1 VLTGFVACCS
11 TAGNW
16 LFCNRRWLNP
26 LNREERITLE
36 SNYEKL
42 CVAFPIIA
50 RCSKKR
56 FIQCVMD
63 VSISW
68 SDRIEESSR
77 KCAAAPAAK
86 KPPTCSHRTNEPP
99 LPVPTSSHGWSVA
112 APHDGALRM
121 HAGNLWYALSMA
133 ASHPPYHIGSSA
145 DASPYDSAE
154 EGSASEHESSAAPPA
169 CKDDP
174 ERSPVALNAGEAMD
188 ASLHEH
194 WASSVPALRVDAR
207 ELEQFGRSKSF

>member
-1 VLTGFVACCS
+1 MFYSKNEFDDADRAFACRS

-42 CVAFPIIA
+42 CTSFPVIA

-77 KCAAAPAAK
+77 KCSSAPPSR
-86 KPPTCSHRTNEPP
+86 KPPACSDRNKESPFP
-99 LPVPTSSHGWSVA
+99 GVTSSHGWSVA
-112 APHDGALRM
+112 SPHDGALRL
-121 HAGNLWYALSMA
+121 HAAQLWCALSTT
-133 ASHPPYHIGSSA
+133 ASPPPYHFIASSA

-154 EGSASEHESSAAPPA
+154 EGPTRGEPT
-169 CKDDP
+169 
-174 ERSPVALNAGEAMD
+174 RSPVALNAGEALDM
-188 ASLHEH
+188 SLHAH
-194 WASSVPALRVDAR
+194 WASSVPALRVDAC
-207 ELEQFGRSKSF
+207 ELEQFGRSTSF